1 MNIFRCNKYSHCYSK
16 YNNVSS
22 VNSSCN
28 SNTNSNNNCSNDCN
42 CCSNKCNRTNN
53 YNNFSNNCC
62 CNLNNDNCGNKVPFN
77 FSQKKEN
84 TLCSLREV
92 EGFLCNCQKALKCF
106 KFYCFF
112 K

>member
-1 MNIFRCNKYSHCYSK
+1 MNIFHGNRPNCYT
-16 YNNVSS
+16 NNYK
-22 VNSSCN
+22 
-28 SNTNSNNNCSNDCN
+28 NCSNS
-42 CCSNKCNRTNN
+42 CSNNCKNN
-53 YNNFSNNCC
+53 LNNCC
-62 CNLNNDNCGNKVPFN
+62 CNSCNKVPFN

-92 EGFLCNCQKALKCF
+92 ECFLCNCQKALKCF

>member
-1 MNIFRCNKYSHCYSK
+1 MNNFR
-16 YNNVSS
+16 
-22 VNSSCN
+22 
-28 SNTNSNNNCSNDCN
+28 
-42 CCSNKCNRTNN
+42 SNKINRNTCCNN
-53 YNNFSNNCC
+53 YNC
-62 CNLNNDNCGNKVPFN
+62 CNSCNNKIPFN

-92 EGFLCNCQKALKCF
+92 ECFLCNCQKALKCF